1 MWIPDIKTLFL
12 ILFLVNVFLTLLL
25 FSFWKTQ
32 KTYNGFKTWM
42 LSLLVTSCGYFLFI
56 LSGSVPVFLSA
67 IVADLLIA
75 LSVMMRLD
83 STGKYFRSRALP
95 LIIYSTLIPS
105 ALFFSGLRIVSIR
118 RSSVA

>member
-95 LIIYSTLIPS
+95 LII
-105 ALFFSGLRIVSIR
+105 
-118 RSSVA
+118 